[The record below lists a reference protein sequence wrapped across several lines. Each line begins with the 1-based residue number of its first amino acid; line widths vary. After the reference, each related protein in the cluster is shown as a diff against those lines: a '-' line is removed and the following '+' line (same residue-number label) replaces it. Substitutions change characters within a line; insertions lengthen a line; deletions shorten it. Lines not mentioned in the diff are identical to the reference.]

1 MDENNLN
8 NTGMPEGADAAADQ
22 INNTAA
28 EAGNAAN
35 SVADSIT
42 DTVANAVNTVGETA
56 DNVADKVVDAVSDIA
71 GDVKDAISG
80 GADNAANT
88 ANAFNNPEP
97 AIKPDAVYTN
107 NGFNAAPEQEGSKA
121 LAIVSLVLG
130 IVSILAGCCC
140 GLCGAPVP
148 IAAIITGVIAK
159 VKKKPGS
166 GMALAGIITG
176 AVGLVVAIVMVIVGI
191 ASGNSTSF
199 MKGFSEG
206 LNGK

>member
-8 NTGMPEGADAAADQ
+8 NAGMPEGADAAADQ

-42 DTVANAVNTVGETA
+42 DTVANTVNTVGETA

-88 ANAFNNPEP
+88 ANAFNNAEP

-107 NGFNAAPEQEGSKA
+107 NGFNAAPEQEGSKT

-140 GLCGAPVP
+140 APVP